1 MYRSAKYNHSNY
13 ELIEYSNVVN
23 TYLLLMKRFTF
34 LLLRKLFSL
43 VIHPDI
49 LCIVYIVAQ
58 LCACRI
64 VHLDLESKSLLSSV
78 PLNNCYYELLFIHSP
93 PLPFFFLVPFWWFF
107 ATSSSIL
114 FLGILYTNHTL
125 NEDQIVGRS
134 IIKTGISQR
143 GELWFNSAVLMKTFI
158 YFYIYNNIYLF
169 FFYF

>member
-1 MYRSAKYNHSNY
+1 MAIRLYRSAKYNHSNY

-49 LCIVYIVAQ
+49 LCIVYVVAQ
-58 LCACRI
+58 LCACLI

-93 PLPFFFLVPFWWFF
+93 PLPFFF
-107 ATSSSIL
+107 
-114 FLGILYTNHTL
+114 YH
-125 NEDQIVGRS
+125 Q
-134 IIKTGISQR
+134 
-143 GELWFNSAVLMKTFI
+143 
-158 YFYIYNNIYLF
+158 F
-169 FFYF
+169 FFWGFFIRITRWTKIRLSEDLSLKQAYHNAVNYDSIVQF

>member
-49 LCIVYIVAQ
+49 LCIVYVVAQ

-64 VHLDLESKSLLSSV
+64 VHLDLESRSLLSSV

-93 PLPFFFLVPFWWFF
+93 PLPFFFSCSVLIIFCPFIINSFF
-107 ATSSSIL
+107 GDS
-114 FLGILYTNHTL
+114 LYESHV
-125 NEDQIVGRS
+125 ERRS
-134 IIKTGISQR
+134 DCRK
-143 GELWFNSAVLMKTFI
+143 I
-158 YFYIYNNIYLF
+158 YH
-169 FFYF
+169 